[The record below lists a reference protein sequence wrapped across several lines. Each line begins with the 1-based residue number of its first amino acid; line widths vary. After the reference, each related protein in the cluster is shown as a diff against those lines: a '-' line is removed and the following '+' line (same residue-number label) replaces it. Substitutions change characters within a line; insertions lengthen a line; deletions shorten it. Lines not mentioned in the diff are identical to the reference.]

1 MIRPAILAVALAFAP
16 AVPVHAGSLEDAL
29 RLVPADAAAAFVVP
43 SVKAA
48 SDDLQLAIDRMGR
61 AEAALGGR
69 PIDLLKAQLR
79 IGAGFDD
86 RGAFAT
92 WSVRSGESFAMVGA
106 VPVVDADAF
115 VKATFVDA
123 PEAGAGAMRMPG
135 RDDALWVRKA
145 GKHVLVASA
154 AAPLDGW
161 EPKDGF
167 AAALEARVGRRGMEI
182 VRTADAFAWAS
193 APVMKRWAA
202 AARAEASLDGQIA
215 SMVPAG
221 GAEAAAGEQ
230 LAQVGKARER
240 GAQVLEQLEDG
251 VVAVDFDALAVGVR
265 AWARFADGSEFAKAI
280 PAARVQPRDVA
291 TLLGRLPAAAPYVA
305 VGADLR
311 AMGGLAHLRTV
322 LATMPQGDR
331 LRLPEWFDRV
341 QDKVDEVQLAA
352 YPSRLALVTGG
363 LLNDASLVVVTQD
376 PPAVKA
382 ALRAWVEEQAGER
395 GGLRT
400 EATWE
405 EARELKDGTKV
416 SAFALKETVTGPG
429 PDAMERMAKQLLVSA
444 RGMHGFAREVPGAL
458 VVTYSQ
464 RADVLD
470 RASKAAG
477 GDGKTLGAASIVRAM
492 APWLVP
498 DADVVAF
505 LGVGELLGAAQQ
517 VAAVIPGGAAEMVP
531 EAPEGLEPVAFAVR
545 SKASTWEAALVL
557 PSGVLGIAFDA
568 AMAQAM
574 GGAPRRGGDADGGR
588 APGPAIAPTP
598 APATVP
604 TPAPS
609 PAPAP

>member
-92 WSVRSGESFAMVGA
+92 WSVRSGESFTMVGA

-123 PEAGAGAMRMPG
+123 PDAGAGAMRMPG

-331 LRLPEWFDRV
+331 MRLPEWFDRV